1 MQLRLVLLLDPL
13 LMFDVFR
20 ILSLLEFGDF
30 LVSCLTEVFVFSDYL
45 LVFGFV
51 CLEDLFVILF
61 LLFAT
66 GFVRSEKFT
75 KALLGLLQALTYRLL
90 SLHKLSLVLHDLSVD
105 LLRVLKPNFFML
117 NSNLELLLVIFS
129 LLSEDLSLDLEALLR
144 HISDGLRL
152 SSFPAFVLVDHVSK
166 RGLELI
172 EHACPD
178 RVCYEPDCAL
188 ALLLIVLVAN

>member
-1 MQLRLVLLLDPL
+1 
-13 LMFDVFR
+13 MFDVFR
-20 ILSLLEFGDF
+20 ILSLLELGDF
-30 LVSCLTEVFVFSDYL
+30 LVSCLTELFVFSDYL
-45 LVFGFV
+45 LVFGLV
-51 CLEDLFVILF
+51 SLQNRFVILF

-105 LLRVLKPNFFML
+105 LLRVLKPNFFL
-117 NSNLELLLVIFS
+117 LFSNLEFLLVIFP
-129 LLSEDLSLDLEALLR
+129 LLSEDLSLNLEALLR

-152 SSFPAFVLVDHVSK
+152 SPPPAFVLVDHISK
-166 RGLELI
+166 RGLKLI
-172 EHACPD
+172 EHPCAD